1 MNRSL
6 TSYLRTPQSERGSS
20 LLEVLIASLIMSLV
34 GLALIT
40 VVVGAKPLAERFN
53 AKSAALTSLTFAAKQ
68 IQLQPIADTN
78 CTSNVQPYYF
88 GINSQ
93 KGGMGFVV
101 AVNKNFSPTLPIPAT
116 GYTYAISP
124 AALPTGLSMN
134 QSTGLITGTPT
145 TEGTSIY
152 TVTAS
157 NGTSISKE
165 IIYVTVI
172 SVAVK
177 VDVASS
183 TMSTDFQGCSTNAAG
198 ISTATAAY
206 TKKQIIQEV
215 VLTTTTNSTQT
226 TRTIVKMG

>member
-1 MNRSL
+1 MKKSL

-20 LLEVLIASLIMSLV
+20 LLEVLIASVIMSVV

-68 IQLQPIADTN
+68 IQLQPISDTN
-78 CTSNVQPYYF
+78 CASNVQPYYF

-93 KGGMGFVV
+93 KGGIGFVV
-101 AVNKNFSPTLPIPAT
+101 AVNKSFTPPLPTPAT
-116 GYTYAISP
+116 GYTYTITP

-134 QSTGLITGTPT
+134 PSTGLITGTPT
-145 TEGTSIY
+145 TESTSIY
-152 TVTAS
+152 TVIAT
-157 NGTSISKE
+157 NGSSISKE
-165 IIYVTVI
+165 IIYITVI

-177 VDVASS
+177 VDVATS
-183 TMSTDFQGCSTNAAG
+183 TTATDFQTCSSNAAG

-206 TKKQIIQEV
+206 SKKQIIQEV